1 MTITDSQNRLRKIS
15 KTLKSK
21 TTLSP
26 IDRDFL
32 SDALSAVAD
41 GNDANKAL
49 GVKAKR
55 GERKSKKS
63 RSRQV
68 TKKHAMAWIAAARLT
83 EEEGGLGLTLEEACA
98 LVSDKG
104 LSGHFYLSEETLR
117 SYWNK
122 QPELRQVEFTQ
133 ED

>member
-1 MTITDSQNRLRKIS
+1 MTITDAQNRLRRIS
-15 KTLKSK
+15 KTLGSG

-41 GNDANKAL
+41 GDDANKAL

-68 TKKHAMAWIAAARLT
+68 TKKHAMAWIAAARLP

-98 LVSDKG
+98 LVSDNG
-104 LSGHFYLSEETLR
+104 FSGNFYLTEETLR